1 MSLLRWLNLPPVWL
15 LACMAVAWSIARIHA
30 PFGDTLLWPG
40 RVLIGLSLLAM
51 LWAAVAFQQAKTTIV
66 PHLQPSAL
74 VETGPYRFSRNPIYV
89 ADLVI
94 LAGWC
99 LSLGSLVGLVLLV
112 PLYFALLRLFI
123 LPEEGR
129 LRTGLGQP
137 YIDYCGRVRRWI

>member
-1 MSLLRWLNLPPVWL
+1 MNLLRWINLPPVWL
-15 LACMAVAWSIARIHA
+15 LACMAVAWWIAQTYS

-40 RVLIGLSLLAM
+40 RVLIVLSLLAM
-51 LWAAVAFQQAKTTIV
+51 LWAAVAFKQAKTTIV

-74 VETGPYRFSRNPIYV
+74 VETGPYQHSRNPIYV

-94 LAGWC
+94 LARWC
-99 LSLGSLVGLVLLV
+99 VSLGSPLGLILLI
-112 PLYFALLRLFI
+112 PMYYALLHLFI

-137 YIDYCGRVRRWI
+137 YIDYCARVRRWI